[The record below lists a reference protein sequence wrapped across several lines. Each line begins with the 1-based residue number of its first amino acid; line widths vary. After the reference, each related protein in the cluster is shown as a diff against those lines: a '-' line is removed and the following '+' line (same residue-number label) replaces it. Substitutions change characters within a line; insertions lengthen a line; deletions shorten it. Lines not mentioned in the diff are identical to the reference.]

1 MAKIIQLVPQAQ
13 PQAKKPARPK
23 NTMPDGRKRIRV
35 DIGTDPETGKRIRK
49 NFTGKTLKECKEK
62 RDAYLAA
69 QHAQTQAAIPKTV
82 RDWATTWRAVYGS
95 SAGYSQNTTVEID
108 TRRLIAYMG
117 NMPLSD
123 AQQVHIQAYAQSVAH
138 YAKSTVAKIKATTNR
153 IFESAAANGYILRN
167 PCAGVKWSSAG
178 EGTHR
183 FLAAWEIQTI
193 TDNWQE
199 HHAGIWAMLML
210 YAGLRRGEALALCW
224 ADVDL
229 DAGVLHV
236 KQGTHF
242 ESNTAIT
249 GSPKTS
255 ASVRDVPIF
264 PQLAE
269 ALKQIPH
276 VSDFVCTG
284 ASGQQVTQS
293 IWASGWRAWNN
304 TMTNII
310 NGDTSSPIAPGHRTD
325 CESPDRKKFSVRAH
339 DLRHTFASMLYDAD
353 VDVKTAQKVMG
364 HTSPEITM
372 RIYTHL
378 SNAKESASL
387 DKMRLYLEG
396 MGHKMGHETPD
407 NPVK

>member
-13 PQAKKPARPK
+13 PQEKKPARPK
-23 NTMPDGRKRIRV
+23 NTMPDGRKRVRV

-49 NFTGKTLKECKEK
+49 NFTAKTLKEAKAK

-95 SAGYSQNTTVEID
+95 NAGYSQNTTVEID

-117 NMPLSD
+117 GMQLAD
-123 AQQVHIQAYAQSVAH
+123 VQQVHIQSYAQSVAH

-153 IFESAAANGYILRN
+153 IFEAAAANGYIVRN

-210 YAGLRRGEALALCW
+210 YAGLRRGEALALRW

-236 KQGTHF
+236 KQGAHF
-242 ESNTAIT
+242 ETNTPIT
-249 GSPKTS
+249 GAPKTP
-255 ASVRDVPIF
+255 AAIRDIPIF
-264 PQLAE
+264 PQLVE
-269 ALKQIPH
+269 MLNKVPH

-304 TMTNII
+304 TMTNIL

-364 HTSPEITM
+364 HASPEITM

-378 SNAKESASL
+378 SDAKESASL
-387 DKMRLYLEG
+387 DKMRAYLEG
-396 MGHKMGHETPD
+396 MGHKMGHEIQEK
-407 NPVK
+407 PVK